1 LHLDRAWPEAWEA
14 EEYRLETLLDDHHL
28 QAVEAMVETAVMMV
42 TMNHLRMVAA
52 MTDLLELLHPELMAE
67 ERRSVKRRRQR
78 RQKQRRLP
86 RRLPLSKNQ
95 PKPKL
100 R

>member
-42 TMNHLRMVAA
+42 TMNHLRMVTTAKTTKTKAA
-52 MTDLLELLHPELMAE
+52 PAKTTTIKKSTKAKVKMSATEAFVPHPGKSRCGVALYDL
-67 ERRSVKRRRQR
+67 
-78 RQKQRRLP
+78 
-86 RRLPLSKNQ
+86 
-95 PKPKL
+95 
-100 R
+100 